1 MHLSNALS
9 SAALGYSASLPSSS
23 LPPLLFSCMCASLCN
38 ILFLCLQPEPIC
50 SKYQPK
56 SIVYRN
62 KPVHWY
68 SPSKVRDKPPKGAPP
83 PSDTHSKASENWINL
98 FFSLPHPPIFLSWL
112 AFKSLCTPPPPPPP
126 PFSNLPREAGDV
138 RCISPAWN
146 LRAGILIPPSYL
158 LSCCSIQS
166 CCSSCLVLSFFA
178 NSPFS

>member
-9 SAALGYSASLPSSS
+9 SAALGYSASLASSS
-23 LPPLLFSCMCASLCN
+23 LPPLLFSCTCASLCN
-38 ILFLCLQPEPIC
+38 ILFLCWQPEPIC

-98 FFSLPHPPIFLSWL
+98 FFSLPHPPSQSSYHDLL
-112 AFKSLCTPPPPPPP
+112 
-126 PFSNLPREAGDV
+126 SNLSAHPTPLLQSPQGGRGCPMYFPCLESQGWHSDSPYP
-138 RCISPAWN
+138 ISSLVVPSNPVALPA
-146 LRAGILIPPSYL
+146 
-158 LSCCSIQS
+158 
-166 CCSSCLVLSFFA
+166 LSFFVC
-178 NSPFS
+178 